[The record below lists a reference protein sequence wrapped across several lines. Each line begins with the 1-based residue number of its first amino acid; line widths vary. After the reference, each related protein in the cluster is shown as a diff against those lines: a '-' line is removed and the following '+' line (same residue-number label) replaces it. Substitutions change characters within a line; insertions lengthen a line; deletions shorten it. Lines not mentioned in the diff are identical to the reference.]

1 MQSLK
6 TRSAVDSLFSNAS
19 TSYKNTSRS
28 TSISA
33 SARTRGRSWSGSTIW
48 KRSKQKRTALREH
61 RLRSR
66 SKRDCLAGKLCWTSW
81 GDEKDEAVND
91 ACCQDG
97 PRRGVFLISLLLTR
111 CIVSARKFTLC
122 PRSCCHRP
130 LRCCKPCRTEIATRT
145 LCFSSV
151 VTICSRMA
159 WGCRLWLSL
168 RAILRERPSPIWIAF
183 SGVPGY
189 TAS

>member
-1 MQSLK
+1 MQPPRCSGHSRMQSLK

-19 TSYKNTSRS
+19 ASYKNTSRS

-48 KRSKQKRTALREH
+48 KGSKQTRTALREH
-61 RLRSR
+61 RLQSR
-66 SKRDCLAGKLCWTSW
+66 SKRGCLARKLYWTSW

-111 CIVSARKFTLC
+111 YIQCSQVHPLPVILLVS
-122 PRSCCHRP
+122 
-130 LRCCKPCRTEIATRT
+130 
-145 LCFSSV
+145 
-151 VTICSRMA
+151 
-159 WGCRLWLSL
+159 
-168 RAILRERPSPIWIAF
+168 
-183 SGVPGY
+183 
-189 TAS
+189 TAALLQAMSNRDCNAYAVFL

>member
-1 MQSLK
+1 M
-6 TRSAVDSLFSNAS
+6 
-19 TSYKNTSRS
+19 
-28 TSISA
+28 
-33 SARTRGRSWSGSTIW
+33 
-48 KRSKQKRTALREH
+48 
-61 RLRSR
+61 
-66 SKRDCLAGKLCWTSW
+66 
-81 GDEKDEAVND
+81 ND

-97 PRRGVFLISLLLTR
+97 PRRGVFLISLLLTQ

-122 PRSCCHRP
+122 PRSCWYRP

-168 RAILRERPSPIWIAF
+168 RAALRERPSPGWITFSRCARIHCRLALVRKCSIRSAERQSLQWKPHPDIVGCDQLWTCIGSTSR
-183 SGVPGY
+183 SGVGAMGWDQRSCSSLPLAQPL
-189 TAS
+189 TRAFTVSRTVFPER